1 MTWTVAAVMTGEP
14 VTVAPA
20 TPFKT
25 CVNVMRIHE
34 LTALPVVLP
43 DGTLAGIV
51 SEADMLAKEA
61 QLPLRGQRRAAGRAR
76 AMTAGELMTTGTV
89 TTTPRTPLPAAASL
103 MFEHHLK
110 VLPVVDS
117 KNRLVGIISRS
128 QVLKVFLR
136 SDESI
141 RREVARDLLNEPQGR
156 RGDVEVDVKDGVVHL
171 YGDLEMASLSDLIQ
185 RLVAGVPGVV
195 GVVNHPSLA
204 AEPMAA
210 GVGQGANDH
219 A

>member
-1 MTWTVAAVMTGEP
+1 MTWTVADVMTGEP
-14 VTVAPA
+14 VMVAPA

-25 CVNVMRIHE
+25 CVNVMQIHE

-61 QLPLRGQRRAAGRAR
+61 ELPLRGQRRAAGRAR
-76 AMTAGELMTTGTV
+76 AMPAGELMTTGIV

-103 MFEHHLK
+103 MFEQHLK

-117 KNRLVGIISRS
+117 KNRLVGMISRS

-141 RREVARDLLNEPQGR
+141 RREVARDLLNLPQGR

-171 YGDLEMASLSDLIQ
+171 YGDMEMASLSDLIQ